1 MEIIFYIILIWC
13 LIGFFF
19 GFATIAKDI
28 LENHIYTGQVHLIWL
43 FIISITYGPV
53 ILGQVVFSKI
63 EDLVNKFKEKIK

>member
-28 LENHIYTGQVHLIWL
+28 LENHIYTGQVHLIWI

-53 ILGQVVFSKI
+53 ILGQVLYSKI
-63 EDLVNKFKEKIK
+63 EDFIIEMRSK